1 MAIDNQMML
10 GDDAN
15 IASTQIFDH
24 SGYIVTAISPQDANK
39 IVIENH
45 YLHRRPSNSYAF
57 GLLAD
62 TGRIDGVVVFGIP
75 ASRHVQ
81 MSACPTEPSRV
92 IELCRLWIRDELGK
106 NAESYLVSRAL
117 KSLPPLV
124 VISYADTAH
133 GHVGTIYRALGF
145 DYAGWTDMDRRSAR
159 VDYEMTDN
167 KHPRDAFRNGNKP
180 PSSSLKKDRST
191 KARYW
196 TVTGNKR
203 ERHALR
209 KIVNWA
215 SISWK
220 DYPVPTKHTYCKID
234 PVGAYTTED

>member
-15 IASTQIFDH
+15 VASTEVFDQ
-24 SGYIVTAISPQDANK
+24 SGYNVATISSQEANK
-39 IVIENH
+39 IVIANH

-57 GLLAD
+57 GLVAD

-75 ASRHVQ
+75 ASRQVQ

-180 PSSSLKKDRST
+180 PSSSPKKDRST

-220 DYPVPTKHTYCKID
+220 DYPVPTRHTYCKID
-234 PVGAYTTED
+234 PVCAYPTED